1 VPYRRSIETVTCFH
15 HTDRETGRS
24 CTRCGRPA
32 CSECLHDAPV
42 GAHCWECI
50 RAARPP
56 TGERLRRWNAA
67 AGPLAT
73 KVLIALNVVV
83 YLITAAG
90 GGAVGRG
97 GDLQSRLAL
106 FGPAVAR
113 GEWYRLVTS
122 GFVHY
127 GLIHIGFNMLL
138 LYQLGSMLEPALGRI
153 RFLALYFAA
162 LLTGSF
168 GALLLSPSALTGGA
182 SGAVFGLFG
191 AAAIGLYHR
200 GVNVWQTGVGG
211 LLAINLVLTFVIP
224 GLSIGGHLGGLAGG
238 TAVGSVMLQGSPTRR
253 SMIEGVILAALV
265 AAAAV
270 GGAVWAAHR

>member
-1 VPYRRSIETVTCFH
+1 MPYRRSIETVTCFH

-56 TGERLRRWNAA
+56 RGERLRRWNAG

-83 YLITAAG
+83 YLLTAAG

-106 FGPAVAR
+106 FGPAVAK
-113 GEWYRLVTS
+113 GDWYRLVTS

-138 LYQLGSMLEPALGRI
+138 LYQLGSMLEPALGRT

-168 GALLLSPSALTGGA
+168 GALLLSPNALTGGA

-191 AAAIGLYHR
+191 AAAIGLHQR

-238 TAVGSVMLQGSPTRR
+238 TAVGSVMLQARPSRR
-253 SMIEGVILAALV
+253 ATVEGIVFAILV
-265 AAAAV
+265 AGAAV
-270 GGAVWAAHR
+270 GGALWAAHR